1 MQYKGTLGLDIDGT
15 LTNEHHV
22 LPDLVVNFLT
32 QLHHQGWHL
41 VFITG
46 REFVYAMQALSA
58 LNIPFYLAL
67 QNGADLIKMP
77 ERLHLKSFYMEGS
90 LINNLQTLFEKAS
103 LDFLLYSGFE
113 KGDYCYFRPSKHKE
127 EILALLKAMEKRSA
141 KPWKVVED
149 FNIKHQT
156 AFPMI
161 KALGK
166 EEDFIIL
173 EPQITQHHPVNF
185 VSITNP
191 KAPDYS
197 FLLITNSQA
206 TKKEALDYFMQN
218 FNLPRPLI
226 VAGDD
231 HNDRDSLE
239 FADIRVV
246 MENAPKSLK
255 AIADVHAPLSTAL
268 GIIPGLN
275 AAIELVSQKGFK
287 TWD

>member
-1 MQYKGTLGLDIDGT
+1 MQYRGTLGLDIDGT

-22 LPDLVVNFLT
+22 LPDLVVSFLT
-32 QLHHQGWHL
+32 QLHNQGWHL

-46 REFVYAMQALSA
+46 REYVYAMQALSA

-77 ERLHLKSFYMEGS
+77 ERLHLKSFYMESS
-90 LINNLQTLFEKAS
+90 LVDQLQGVFEKAS

-113 KGDYCYFRPSKHKE
+113 KGDFCYFRPSKHSQ
-127 EILALLKAMEKRSA
+127 EILELLKAMEKRSA

-149 FNIKHQT
+149 FHIKHQN

-161 KALGK
+161 KAFGK
-166 EEDFIIL
+166 EQDFIEL
-173 EPQITQHHPVNF
+173 EPSITKEHPVNF

-191 KAPDYS
+191 KAPSYS
-197 FLLITNSQA
+197 FLLITHALA
-206 TKKEALDYFMQN
+206 TKKEALKYFMQR
-218 FNLPRPLI
+218 FDLPRPLI

-239 FADIRVV
+239 FADVRVV
-246 MENAPKSLK
+246 MENAPQSLK
-255 AIADVHAPLSTAL
+255 ALADVHAPLSTAC
-268 GIIPGLN
+268 GIIPGLS
-275 AAIELVSQKGFK
+275 AAMEIATRKGL
-287 TWD
+287 